1 MERSS
6 IKILTLSGDYI
17 TLDEWQKKYGLL
29 VGSAKIGKYFS
40 YDESRFMRDIKEFG
54 GLVVAEPHMIVADKA
69 RELWG
74 QPLTFS
80 SYNRTQEKQDELRAE
95 PGTAGLRAEV
105 SPHVVKLAGDIDL
118 KTRLEVLAFAPV
130 LKQAAKDVHV
140 KIRVGFAQY
149 LEKSVEVEE
158 ATGQKDTWTFCHFDV
173 CPEYYAPGKPWHNKP
188 HPKVW
193 EIETSW

>member
-1 MERSS
+1 MREKIR
-6 IKILTLSGDYI
+6 ILTLKGDYI
-17 TLDEWQKKYGLL
+17 SLDEWQKKYGLV
-29 VGSAKIGKYFS
+29 VGSTQIGKYFTLT
-40 YDESRFMRDIKEFG
+40 ESRFFRDLQEFG
-54 GLVVAEPHMIVADKA
+54 SLTIAEPHMIVADKA

-74 QPLTFS
+74 HPLTFS

-118 KTRLEVLAFAPV
+118 KTRLEVIAFVPV
-130 LKQAAKDVHV
+130 LMAAAVAVHV
-140 KIRVGFAQY
+140 KIRVGFRQY
-149 LEKSVEVEE
+149 LDKGAEVEK
-158 ATGQKDTWTFCHFDV
+158 ATGQKDTWTFVHFDV

>member
-1 MERSS
+1 MREKIR
-6 IKILTLSGDYI
+6 ILTLGGDYI

-74 QPLTFS
+74 RPLSFS
-80 SYNRTQEKQDELRAE
+80 SYNRDQAKQDELRAE
-95 PGTAGLRAEV
+95 PGAGHLRAAT
-105 SPHVVKLAGDIDL
+105 SPHVVKLAGDFDF
-118 KTRLEVLAFAPV
+118 KTVAEVKAFVPV
-130 LKQAAKDVHV
+130 LRQAAKDVHV
-140 KIRVGFAQY
+140 KIRIGYMEYLQKSADVFA
-149 LEKSVEVEE
+149 S
-158 ATGQKDTWTFCHFDV
+158 TGQEDTWTFCHADV
-173 CPEYYAPGKPWHNKP
+173 CPEYYAPGKPWHNQP